1 MYSIGINMTPKEEAI
16 SKQKRVDHLIGEIA
30 NYTASSKK
38 GYFQEYSKGRV
49 IKLTD
54 ELEKLRSK

>member
-1 MYSIGINMTPKEEAI
+1 MTPKEEAI